1 MCAPEEFNI
10 VINELTQ
17 YEAVFQNCMLKK
29 GYNELSREVIES
41 YKTTLSIRQTMKDT
55 KLSFEEVWDML
66 RYKDWFDFMDT
77 EP

>member
-1 MCAPEEFNI
+1 
-10 VINELTQ
+10 
-17 YEAVFQNCMLKK
+17 MLKK

-41 YKTTLSIRQTMKDT
+41 YKTTQSIRQTMKDT

-66 RYKDWFDFMDT
+66 GFKDWFDFMDT

>member
-1 MCAPEEFNI
+1 
-10 VINELTQ
+10 
-17 YEAVFQNCMLKK
+17 MLKK

-66 RYKDWFDFMDT
+66 GFKDWMDYV
-77 EP
+77 EK